1 MKGTKALE
9 QHRGHRMNNVGTAY
23 VLWLGCLLQ
32 LHGLQ
37 RLYNGKIFTGLLW
50 MFTFGLFGFGQLL
63 DLVLIPG
70 MVDEHNTKLR
80 SRQGLPAHLSP
91 SPPVVQRVLSSEES
105 LSFQPPTAHL
115 KPNQLTIQLVKA
127 AAARGGKLSVTQGVL
142 DTEAGFAEVET
153 ALKNLVRTGYVD
165 LINDPETG
173 VVMYEFHEL

>member
-37 RLYNGKIFTGLLW
+37 RLYNGKIATGLLW

-70 MVDEHNTKLR
+70 MVDEHNLKLR

-91 SPPVVQRVLSSEES
+91 NQPVVQRVLSHEEVQA
-105 LSFQPPTAHL
+105 FPPPTAQQ
-115 KPNQLTIQLVKA
+115 PNQLTIQLVKA
-127 AAARGGKLSVTQGVL
+127 AAARGGRLSVTQGVL

-153 ALKNLVRTGYVD
+153 TLKNLVRTGYVD
-165 LINDPETG
+165 LTNDPETG
-173 VVMYEFHEL
+173 VVMYEFREL

>member
-9 QHRGHRMNNVGTAY
+9 QHPGHRMNNVGTAY

-80 SRQGLPAHLSP
+80 SRQGLPPHLSP
-91 SPPVVQRVLSSEES
+91 NQPVVQRVLSQDDV
-105 LSFQPPTAHL
+105 LPLQPPTAQVQ
-115 KPNQLTIQLVKA
+115 PNQLTIQLVKA

-142 DTEAGFAEVET
+142 DTEAGFPEVEL
-153 ALKNLVRTGYVD
+153 ALKNLLKTGYVD
-165 LINDPETG
+165 LTNDPETG
-173 VVMYEFHEL
+173 VVMYEFREL

>member
-9 QHRGHRMNNVGTAY
+9 QHPGHRMNNVGTAY

-70 MVDEHNTKLR
+70 MVDEHNERLR

-91 SPPVVQRVLSSEES
+91 NQPAVQRVLSQEEVH
-105 LSFQPPTAHL
+105 SFQLPTAQP
-115 KPNQLTIQLVKA
+115 PNQLTIQLVKA

-142 DTEAGFAEVET
+142 DTEAGFTEVEI

-165 LINDPETG
+165 PTNDPETG
-173 VVMYEFHEL
+173 VVMYEFREL